1 MKIMKQHVRVPI
13 VHLADHGHTLSHV
26 KTNLDMEF
34 SPKDWNAT
42 EIYADCVPALHCN
55 V

>member
-26 KTNLDMEF
+26 KTDLDMES
-34 SPKDWNAT
+34 SPKDCNPT
-42 EIYADCVPALHCN
+42 EICADCVPALH
-55 V
+55 